1 MNKYIKLFSAVVLF
15 SILALVFSSCLDDD
29 DYYGNYWESI
39 VTVNKIG
46 DNTYDFT
53 LDNGKK
59 LWIGAPS
66 GISLK
71 PKYDR
76 AIIGYRKLT
85 GETNGYDHN
94 IELLGFYD
102 VLTKSPIYI
111 PKDNEAKQ
119 DSIGHTPIEVYSLW
133 EGGGYLNIH
142 HEVRTADGGLHM
154 LNLVSD
160 QPDLSVNSD
169 TIKLEFRH
177 NRKDTPEYYPA
188 KGYVCFDLE
197 PYKKEG
203 RDKAIIQ
210 ISWKKYNGESR
221 TKTIEY
227 KYNDDKSEKNE
238 VDVSGQNDITN
249 LNIY

>member
-1 MNKYIKLFSAVVLF
+1 MNKYIKLFSAVALF

-29 DYYGNYWESI
+29 KYYSNYWESI

-46 DNTYDFT
+46 ENTYDFT

-59 LWIGAPS
+59 LWIAAPS
-66 GISLK
+66 GLNLR

-76 AIIGYRKLT
+76 AIIGYTKLT

-102 VLTKSPIYI
+102 VLTKAPIYI
-111 PKDNEAKQ
+111 AKDDQVKQ
-119 DSIGHTPIEVYSLW
+119 DSIGHNPIEIYSLW
-133 EGGGYLNIH
+133 EGGGYLNIN
-142 HEVRTADGGLHM
+142 HEIRTFDGGLHM
-154 LNLVSD
+154 LNLVSSE
-160 QPDLSVNSD
+160 PDLSVNSD

-188 KGYVCFDLE
+188 KGYVSFDLA
-197 PYKKEG
+197 PFKIEG
-203 RDKAIIQ
+203 RDKVVLE
-210 ISWKKYNGESR
+210 ISWEKYNGESR
-221 TKTIEY
+221 TKTVEY
-227 KYNDDKSEKNE
+227 KYNESGSND
-238 VDVSGQNDITN
+238 VDISDQNNITN